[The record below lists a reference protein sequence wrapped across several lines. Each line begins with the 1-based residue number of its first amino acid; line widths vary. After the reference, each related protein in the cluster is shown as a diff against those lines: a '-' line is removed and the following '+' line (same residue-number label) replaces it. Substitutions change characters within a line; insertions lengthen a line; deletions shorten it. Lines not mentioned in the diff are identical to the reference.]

1 MTTPIA
7 PNVAGVA
14 TASLH
19 SVFSMCGMC
28 ATRCPIRVDVKDG
41 RAVWLQG
48 NPNDKAMGE
57 ALCARGAAGL
67 ALEADDERPQHP
79 MIRSGPRGSG

>member
-1 MTTPIA
+1 MA

-14 TASLH
+14 AAAPH

-41 RAVWLQG
+41 RVAWLQG
-48 NPNDKAMGE
+48 NPNDAGMGE

-67 ALEADDERPQHP
+67 ALQEDDERPQHP
-79 MIRSGPRGSG
+79 LIR